1 MCALYRNDA
10 CVLQQ
15 IKRLYPSLRANAKTP
30 VIMTRPFKGDLS
42 MKKTL
47 IVIVNAIIIAAILI
61 FVLLYSKFESEAAYQ
76 RQIEHFE
83 NTTVTME
90 HVTENY
96 LEGEQRICDVW
107 AHYINSEAMTMEEAA
122 EYIRASHVLPNASS
136 HLISLDTLTGLSTRP
151 KQGTDDDYEVSY
163 KRVGLLDDV
172 GWIDDIGKSIN
183 ITRAYTNPMNG
194 EQSLAFCNKVTL
206 SDPEGDTPRAAV
218 VLRVV
223 PISELEEKWVYPQA
237 GFVNAEISMI
247 DANGD
252 YILKGYSFKNSSFF
266 EFYKSY
272 NPTDPASSKALFDR
286 VTSSTGSIS
295 MVNSHGEECIL
306 AYTPVAATV
315 GWTLLGLVPAK
326 DLNVDIE
333 NWLLPG
339 VISAGL
345 LILFIFD
352 LFYMLSL
359 NRRLQVA
366 AREAESANKAKTDFL
381 STMSHDIRTPM
392 NAIIGLT
399 TIAEKNLGDVDST
412 RGSLKKISLA
422 SNHLLTLINDI
433 LDISK
438 VESGKLKLSPLT
450 FSIVDTVENLVNL
463 SQPMIKEKNIEFSFH
478 INRMEKEYL
487 YTDQLRLNQICI
499 NILSNAIKYTEPGG
513 RVSVTM
519 REEESSL
526 PGCTRLTYVVA
537 DTGIG
542 MTPEYMA
549 TMYQPFSRQTDSRVN
564 SIQGTGLGLAITKQM
579 VELMGGTIDCQSEQG
594 KGTTFTV
601 VLDIPVADRQ
611 RDDMRLDSI
620 DALIVD
626 DDEVLLATTSDIL
639 ESLGVTVEQARSG
652 TEALGMV
659 CHRHEA
665 GRDYS
670 IVIIDW
676 KMPETD
682 GVETIRRIRAEVD
695 ANIPLLL
702 ISAYDWSDIEDLAKE
717 AGANGF
723 VSKPLFRS
731 TLYDKINALIGAEP
745 KSVEPEDDYSDL
757 EGLHIL
763 VAEDNDVNWE
773 IISAMLGMFGITC
786 DRAENGR
793 ICVDMMR
800 AAAEGSY
807 TLIFMDIQMPEM
819 NGLDATRTIR
829 KLEDPWAA
837 SIPILAMT
845 ADAFSENVMEC
856 LNAGMNGHIAKPID
870 IKLVIKEIRRIKEG
884 REKP

>member
-1 MCALYRNDA
+1 
-10 CVLQQ
+10 
-15 IKRLYPSLRANAKTP
+15 
-30 VIMTRPFKGDLS
+30 

-47 IVIVNAIIIAAILI
+47 IFIINAIIMAAILI
-61 FVLLYSKFESEAAYQ
+61 FVVFYSRFDSRDAYQ

-107 AHYINSEAMTMEEAA
+107 ACYINSEAMTMDEAA
-122 EYIRASHVLPNASS
+122 DYIRASHVLSNTSA
-136 HLISLDTLTGLSTRP
+136 HLISLETLEGLSTRP
-151 KQGTDDDYEVSY
+151 KQGTTDDYDVSY
-163 KRVGLLDDV
+163 KRVGLLEDV
-172 GWIDDIGKSIN
+172 SWIDEIGESVN
-183 ITRAYTNPMNG
+183 ITRTYTNPMNG
-194 EQSLAFCNKVTL
+194 EQSLAFCNRITL
-206 SDPEGDTPRAAV
+206 SDSEGSASTDAIL
-218 VLRVV
+218 LRVV
-223 PISELEEKWVYPQA
+223 PISELEEKWVFPQA
-237 GFVNAEISMI
+237 EFVNAEISMI

-272 NPTDPASSKALFDR
+272 NPTDPASSRELFDR
-286 VTSSTGSIS
+286 ITSSTGTIS
-295 MVNSHGEECIL
+295 MINSHGEECIL
-306 AYTPVAATV
+306 AFTPVTASV
-315 GWTLLGLVPAK
+315 GWTLLGFVPAQ
-326 DLNVDIE
+326 DLKGKSE
-333 NWLLPG
+333 SWLLAG

-345 LILFIFD
+345 LILFLLD
-352 LFYMLSL
+352 LIYMLYL
-359 NRRLQVA
+359 NRRFQIA
-366 AREAESANKAKTDFL
+366 AREAETANKAKTDFL

-412 RGSLKKISLA
+412 KESLRKIGLA

-438 VESGKLKLSPLT
+438 VESGKMKLNPLT
-450 FSIVDTVENLVNL
+450 FSIVETVENLVNL
-463 SQPMIKEKNIEFSFH
+463 SQPMVKEKNIEFYFH

-487 YTDQLRLNQICI
+487 YTDQLRLNQIYI
-499 NILSNAIKYTEPGG
+499 NILSNAIKYTEPGK
-513 RVSVTM
+513 RVSVEM
-519 REEESSL
+519 REEESSV
-526 PGCTRLTYVVA
+526 PGCVQLTYVVA

-542 MTPEYMA
+542 MSPEFMA

-579 VELMGGTIDCQSEQG
+579 VDLMGGTIDCQSEQG

-611 RDDMRLDSI
+611 REEMRLESI

-626 DDEVLLATTSDIL
+626 DDEILLSTASDIL
-639 ESLGVTVEQARSG
+639 ESLGATVEQARSG
-652 TEALGMV
+652 VEALGMV
-659 CHRHEA
+659 HRRHEA
-665 GRDYS
+665 GRDYT
-670 IVIIDW
+670 ILIIDW
-676 KMPETD
+676 KMPDTD
-682 GVETIRRIRAEVD
+682 GIESIRRIRAEVN
-695 ANIPLLL
+695 ANIPILL

-731 TLYDKINALIGAEP
+731 TLYDKINALVGSEP

-763 VAEDNDVNWE
+763 VAEDNDINWE
-773 IISAMLGMFGITC
+773 IISTMLGMFGITS

-793 ICVDMMR
+793 VCVEKMR
-800 AAAEGSY
+800 TAAEGCY
-807 TLIFMDIQMPEM
+807 ALIFMDIQMPEM
-819 NGLDATRTIR
+819 NGLDATRAIR
-829 KLEDPWAA
+829 KLENPWAS
-837 SIPILAMT
+837 SIPIVAMT

-884 REKP
+884 RKQV